1 MSRVLNLSTTYA
13 SVGLG
18 VLGVLLVLSFL
29 VIIWQGRV
37 RRRHALQLQ
46 QATRLLKN
54 IKPSA
59 GVENNLNII
68 LETYSGIL
76 DAHGYAFYLLDE
88 AQNKYL
94 LKSVRHLHDDKG
106 KKASPSYNR
115 LAPDKKETYQPPISL
130 QNEGIGK
137 SMELIHEG
145 RVPLLSIPL
154 GTGKG
159 LIRIGPISS
168 IPGRVRKQLEFVNE
182 LLPQVV
188 DVLVET
194 DRMKIQTD
202 IVVTSETALRSVSS
216 MALNSDAVMKKAIEM
231 FATSM
236 GIADGFIMFQ
246 TKGGFQIPVS
256 FGWSASQENAIYRDR
271 EVGAQLWRAIAQRED
286 VVIRHNNAQ
295 YPKLSGLLNARG
307 HEVLL
312 IGKFSDSIRTGLLV
326 CRVDTTV
333 DTGLSE
339 EQFSTSMR
347 SLSKALS
354 RLLRI
359 QNTIKPMTNN
369 YIELLKL
376 LSKTIDDLNPYT
388 VGYSELMSRY
398 SIIIA
403 QEMGLPQREI
413 QDIALAAYLSNIG
426 VLGLSEELYLK
437 EGKFSEIE
445 FEKMKLH
452 AEVGAEIIEML
463 LGNQAVGSY
472 IRYHHERMDG
482 HGYPEGLSG
491 GDIPVGAKIIAVVQ
505 TFLAKINGRKYRT
518 PLPFDKALELLKN
531 SAGAQ
536 LDPQV
541 VDALVRWYQRKRG
554 TVKNTGRALGP
565 CWEMTCSTAE
575 VCANCP
581 AFGQVHQ
588 NCWEMDRNNCQAH
601 GKSCESCF
609 VYTEA
614 MARKTS
620 LGGKVV

>member
-1 MSRVLNLSTTYA
+1 MNDLLAAYA
-13 SVGLG
+13 GAG
-18 VLGVLLVLSFL
+18 IAVLGVLLVLSFL
-29 VIIWQGRV
+29 VLLLQSRARRV
-37 RRRHALQLQ
+37 QANRLE

-68 LETYSGIL
+68 LEIYSGIV
-76 DAHGYAFYLLDE
+76 DSHGYAFYLRDDS
-88 AQNKYL
+88 QQKYL
-94 LKSVRHLHDDKG
+94 LKSVRHLHDVKG
-106 KKASPSYNR
+106 RKVAPTYNR

-130 QNEGIGK
+130 SVEGIGK
-137 SMELIHEG
+137 EMDVVQEG
-145 RVPLLSIPL
+145 RVPLLSIPIA
-154 GTGKG
+154 GGKG
-159 LIRIGPISS
+159 LIRIGPIES
-168 IPGRVRKQLEFVNE
+168 ISGSVRKRLEFVNE

-216 MALNSDAVMKKAIEM
+216 MALNADAVMKKTLEM

-236 GIADGFIMFQ
+236 GISDAFISFQ
-246 TKGGFQIPVS
+246 AKGGFHVPVL
-256 FGWSASQENAIYRDR
+256 FGWTASQENAIYQDR

-286 VVIRHNNAQ
+286 VVIRPNNAQ
-295 YPKLSGLLNARG
+295 YPKLSNLLNVRG
-307 HEVLL
+307 QELLL
-312 IGKFSDSIRTGLLV
+312 IGKFTDSIRTGLLV
-326 CRVDTTV
+326 CRVDLAGETE
-333 DTGLSE
+333 LSE
-339 EQFSTSMR
+339 EQYATSMR
-347 SLSKALS
+347 ALTKALS

-359 QNTIKPMTNN
+359 QNMIKPMTNN
-369 YIELLKL
+369 YIDLMKL

-403 QEMGLPQREI
+403 QELGLPQREI

-463 LGNQAVGSY
+463 LGNQAVASY
-472 IRYHHERMDG
+472 VRYHHERMDG
-482 HGYPEGLSG
+482 HGYPEGLRGSE
-491 GDIPVGAKIIAVVQ
+491 IPMGAKIIAVVQ

-531 SAGAQ
+531 AAGSQ
-536 LDPQV
+536 LDPQA
-541 VDALVRWYQRKRG
+541 VDALVRWYQKKRSA
-554 TVKNTGRALGP
+554 VKTTGQALGP

-581 AFGQVHQ
+581 AYGQVHL
-588 NCWEMDRNNCQAH
+588 NCWEMDTNNCKAH

-614 MARKTS
+614 MARRNA